1 MAFGMQHY
9 DVLNGAPQFPGYI
22 VYIAL
27 AQAVD
32 VLFNDPQRAMVFI
45 SILSSGLATVVL
57 YCLGREMFNSTTG
70 WLAALFL
77 ISSPLFWFYS
87 EIALPHSL
95 DLLVITLA
103 AWMLYKIM
111 VGQTR
116 WLWWTVVL
124 LALVGG
130 FRQQDLLFLAPLVIF
145 AGYRLGVVRIV
156 LALLLGVLITLIWLI
171 PLLSYSGGLQTYL
184 AGSSAFSASFFN
196 STSLLAGAGWTGLQ
210 RNLFNKLIPYTLYA
224 WSLAIIPALIY
235 GGVRLRAQWR
245 NWILNR
251 KVWFI
256 LLWITPSFA
265 FYVII
270 HMGQQGLVFTFLP
283 ALLLVSAAALEWL
296 LRSRPIALR
305 LSAALIVLVGAGVFI
320 FAPTYPLGEGRFK
333 LLTYN
338 TLREHDQSL
347 DTTISAARENFSSE
361 NTVLLATNWRHIQ
374 FYLPEYRLARFTIGA
389 KFEVEAG
396 QPTSVDFLDQPMRAS
411 DFGFATGIEWQV
423 VVIDKELK
431 PFATTPLET
440 LSDMSYF
447 RLQPDEVYWTDGLTF
462 GKKSQ

>member
-27 AQAVD
+27 AQVVNA
-32 VLFNDPQRAMVFI
+32 LFNDPQRTMIFI
-45 SILSSGLATVVL
+45 SILSSGLAAVVL
-57 YCLGREMFNSTTG
+57 YYLGRDMFNPATG
-70 WLAALFL
+70 LLAVLFL
-77 ISSPLFWFYS
+77 ISSPLFWFYG

-103 AWMLYKIM
+103 AWLLYKIM
-111 VGQTR
+111 LGQTR

-124 LALVGG
+124 LALIGG
-130 FRQQDLLFLAPLVIF
+130 FRQQDLLFLAPLAIF
-145 AGYRLGVVRIV
+145 VGYRLGAVRIV
-156 LALLLGVLITLIWLI
+156 MVLLLGGLVTLTWLI
-171 PLLSYSGGLQTYL
+171 PLLAYSSGLQTYL

-224 WSLAIIPALIY
+224 WSLALLPALIY
-235 GGVRLRAQWR
+235 GLSRLPSQWLG
-245 NWILNR
+245 WLSSR

-256 LLWITPSFA
+256 LLWITPSIA

-283 ALLLVSAAALEWL
+283 ALLIVSGAALERL
-296 LRSRPIALR
+296 LPSHAVMLR
-305 LSAALIVLVGAGVFI
+305 LSAGLIVLVGAGVFI

-338 TLREHDQSL
+338 TLREHDMTLNQ
-347 DTTISAARENFSSE
+347 TISAVRQNFPSE
-361 NTVLLATNWRHIQ
+361 NTVLLAANWRHIQ
-374 FYLPEYRLARFTIGA
+374 FYLPEYRLARFTLGA
-389 KFEVEAG
+389 KFELEAG
-396 QPTSVDFLDQPMRAS
+396 QPTGVDFVDQPMHAG
-411 DFGFATGIEWQV
+411 DFGFVNGETWQV
-423 VVIDKELK
+423 VVIDDELK
-431 PFATTPLET
+431 PFAAISLET
-440 LSDMSYF
+440 ASNVDYF
-447 RLQPDEVYWTDGLTF
+447 RLKPDEVYWTDGQQF
-462 GKKSQ
+462 GVKKG